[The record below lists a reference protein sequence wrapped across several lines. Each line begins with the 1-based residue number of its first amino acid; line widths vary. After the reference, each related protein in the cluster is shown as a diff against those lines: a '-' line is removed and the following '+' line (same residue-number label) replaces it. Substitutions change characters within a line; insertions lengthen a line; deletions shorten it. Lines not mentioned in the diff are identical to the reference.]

1 MMPMTRI
8 SFEWHLTTTMMRV
21 LSLALPALLLGL
33 FPTSSTAFVVPSTH
47 VSSLLPKTGQ
57 LASTAANKDT
67 SSSTTGASDFTSDD
81 KFLFRPTDIDDTNTP
96 PSFHKFAEQLRQLKS
111 GSDIRGAFC
120 DHVRVGSIFNVLHAT
135 DQSTL
140 PPLTPLAAYCFG
152 SSFAEMVKSQLPH
165 KDAVRICVGVD
176 PRPHGIRLA
185 DSFARGVESVDGAK
199 AVYNGLATTPSMSHF
214 CQSDLCDGGA
224 MITASHLP
232 EDRNGIKLFTKQ
244 GGFTKADIDTLI
256 SGAIRVGHLWHDY
269 GVIPPA
275 SGHGAVDCEHVDFM
289 PHYRERL
296 QQAIIDEVGSGRD
309 KPLDGLKVVL
319 NAGNGSGAFF
329 AEILNA
335 LGADVSNSL
344 YLNPDGTFPSG
355 VPNPENR
362 DMIEET
368 KARCKECQA
377 DIGILFDTDADRS
390 GFILPRG
397 SDYEPLNRNRLIALL
412 SVIFSKSSPGCTIVT
427 DSVTSEGLAK
437 FLTEDLGLKHSRYL
451 KGYANVINKAI
462 EITKSGHG
470 NAEMAIETSGHCAM
484 KENGYLD
491 DGTYT
496 AVKIVGLLAR
506 TMKDNEKS
514 NASLLD
520 LIASLDEKAEENE
533 LRMPVVDGT
542 LTSTQ
547 SLFDRFASL
556 IENGASTGKFPEW
569 DLDEDNL
576 EGIRVR
582 IGNGGFFMF
591 RKSLHDP
598 LVSLQVEGDSVEE
611 VRTKVIEPIISMI
624 GEDKAINTG
633 LDISVLQEY

>member
-1 MMPMTRI
+1 
-8 SFEWHLTTTMMRV
+8 MRV
-21 LSLALPALLLGL
+21 FPLVFPALLLSL
-33 FPTSSTAFVVPSTH
+33 SSGNTVAFVVPSINAP
-47 VSSLLPKTGQ
+47 SPPPKTAQ

-67 SSSTTGASDFTSDD
+67 SSTGASDFTSD
-81 KFLFRPTDIDDTNTP
+81 KAFLFRPTDIDDTNTP

-120 DHVRVGSIFNVLHAT
+120 DHLRVGSIFNVLHAT

-152 SSFAEMVKSQLPH
+152 SSFAETVKTQLPN
-165 KDAVRICVGVD
+165 KEEIKICIGVD
-176 PRPHGIRLA
+176 PRPHGVRLA
-185 DSFARGVESVDGAK
+185 DSFARGIESVDGAK
-199 AVYNGLATTPSMSHF
+199 AVFNGLATTPSMSHF
-214 CQSDLCDGGA
+214 CQADLCDGGA

-256 SGAIRVGHLWHDY
+256 SGAIHVGHHWHDF
-269 GVIPPA
+269 GIIPPA

-296 QQAIIDEVGSGRD
+296 RQAIINEVGTDDD
-309 KPLDGLKVVL
+309 KPLDGLKIVV
-319 NAGNGSGAFF
+319 NAGNGSGYFF
-329 AEILNA
+329 NEILHA

-344 YLNPDGTFPSG
+344 YLSPDGTFPSG

-412 SVIFSKSSPGCTIVT
+412 SVIFSISSPGCTIVT

-437 FLTEDLGLKHSRYL
+437 FLTDDLGLKHSRYL

-462 EITKSGHG
+462 EITESGQG

-506 TMKDNEKS
+506 NMNDNGRS
-514 NASLLD
+514 DASLLD

-533 LRMPVVDGT
+533 LRMPVIDGT

-547 SLFDRFASL
+547 SLFDQFASL
-556 IENGASTGKFPEW
+556 IEDAASTGRFSDW
-569 DLDEDNL
+569 DLDTQNL
-576 EGIRVR
+576 EGVRVR
-582 IGNGGFFMF
+582 IGDGGFFMF

-598 LVSLQVEGDSVEE
+598 LVSLQVEGDSVKE
-611 VRTKVIEPIISMI
+611 VKAKVIGPILSMLAENEII
-624 GEDKAINTG
+624 GSG
-633 LDISVLQEY
+633 LDISVLQKY

>member
-1 MMPMTRI
+1 
-8 SFEWHLTTTMMRV
+8 MRV
-21 LSLALPALLLGL
+21 LPLVFPALLLAL
-33 FPTSSTAFVVPSTH
+33 SLTTSVAFVVPATNAPSPPT
-47 VSSLLPKTGQ
+47 KTAQ
-57 LASTAANKDT
+57 LASTAANKDA
-67 SSSTTGASDFTSDD
+67 SSTGASDVTSD
-81 KFLFRPTDIDDTNTP
+81 KAFLFRPTDIDDTNTP
-96 PSFHKFAEQLRQLKS
+96 PSFHKFAEQLNQLKS
-111 GSDIRGAFC
+111 GSDLRGAFC
-120 DHVRVGSIFNVLHAT
+120 DHLRVGSIFNVLHAT

-152 SSFAEMVKSQLPH
+152 SSFAEMIKSQLPN
-165 KDAVRICVGVD
+165 KDEIKICIGVD
-176 PRPHGIRLA
+176 PRPHGVRLA

-214 CQSDLCDGGA
+214 CKADLCDGGV

-244 GGFTKADIDTLI
+244 GGFTKTDIDALI
-256 SGAIRVGHLWHDY
+256 SGAIHVGHHWHDF

-296 QQAIIDEVGSGRD
+296 RQAIINEVGADDD
-309 KPLDGLKVVL
+309 KPLRGLKVVL
-319 NAGNGSGAFF
+319 NAGNGSGYFF
-329 AEILNA
+329 NDILHA

-344 YLNPDGTFPSG
+344 YLSPDGTFPSG
-355 VPNPENR
+355 VPNPENK
-362 DMIEET
+362 DMVKET

-390 GFILPRG
+390 GFILPGG

-412 SVIFSKSSPGCTIVT
+412 SVIFSTSSPGCTIVT

-437 FLTEDLGLKHSRYL
+437 FLTDDLGLKHSRYL

-462 EITKSGHG
+462 EITESGQG

-506 TMKDNEKS
+506 TMKDNGRS
-514 NASLLD
+514 DASLLD

-533 LRMPVVDGT
+533 LRMPVIDGT

-547 SLFDRFASL
+547 SLFDQFASL
-556 IENGASTGKFPEW
+556 IEDAASTGNFSDWEV
-569 DLDEDNL
+569 DEENL
-576 EGIRVR
+576 EGVR
-582 IGNGGFFMF
+582 IRIGDGGFFMF

-611 VRTKVIEPIISMI
+611 VRTKVIGPILSMI
-624 GEDKAINTG
+624 GENEALVGG
-633 LDISVLQEY
+633 LDISVLNGY

>member
-1 MMPMTRI
+1 
-8 SFEWHLTTTMMRV
+8 MRV
-21 LSLALPALLLGL
+21 LPLVFPALLLGL
-33 FPTSSTAFVVPSTH
+33 SSGTIVAFVVPSSHSPPST
-47 VSSLLPKTGQ
+47 SK

-67 SSSTTGASDFTSDD
+67 SSSNTGASDFISD
-81 KFLFRPTDIDDTNTP
+81 KAFLFRPTDIDDTNTP
-96 PSFHKFAEQLRQLKS
+96 PSFHKFAEQLKQLKS

-120 DHVRVGSIFNVLHAT
+120 DHLRVGSIFNVLHAT
-135 DQSTL
+135 DHSTL

-152 SSFAEMVKSQLPH
+152 SSFAEMVKSHLPH
-165 KDAVRICVGVD
+165 KDEIKICIGVD
-176 PRPHGIRLA
+176 PRPHGVRLA
-185 DSFARGVESVDGAK
+185 DAFARGIESVDGAK

-214 CQSDLCDGGA
+214 CQADLCDGGA

-244 GGFTKADIDTLI
+244 GGFTKTDIDTLI
-256 SGAIRVGHLWHDY
+256 SGAIQVGNLWHDC
-269 GVIPPA
+269 GIIPPA
-275 SGHGAVDCEHVDFM
+275 SGHGAVDCEHVNFM

-296 QQAIIDEVGSGRD
+296 QQAIIDEVGAD
-309 KPLDGLKVVL
+309 DEKPLDGLKIVL

-329 AEILNA
+329 AKILHD

-344 YLNPDGTFPSG
+344 YLSPDGTFPSG

-368 KARCKECQA
+368 KARCKKCQA

-412 SVIFSKSSPGCTIVT
+412 SVIFSISSPGCTIVT

-437 FLTEDLGLKHSRYL
+437 FLTDDLGLKHSRYL

-462 EITKSGHG
+462 EITESSQG

-506 TMKDNEKS
+506 TMKDNERS
-514 NASLLD
+514 EASLLD

-533 LRMPVVDGT
+533 LRMPVIDGT
-542 LTSTQ
+542 LASTQ
-547 SLFDRFASL
+547 SLFDQFSSL
-556 IENGASTGKFPEW
+556 IEDGASSGKFSDW

-576 EGIRVR
+576 EGVRVR
-582 IGNGGFFMF
+582 IGDGGFFMF

-611 VRTKVIEPIISMI
+611 VRTKVVGPILSMI
-624 GEDKAINTG
+624 VENEVIGNG